1 MRVGGP
7 LFMPATESLYL
18 LFTVTREAQK
28 SAAATQGGCGGHKEG
43 IQQAEYEAKHA
54 GHVPSTLGTL

>member
-1 MRVGGP
+1 
-7 LFMPATESLYL
+7 MPATESLYL

>member
-1 MRVGGP
+1 
-7 LFMPATESLYL
+7 MPATESWYL
-18 LFTVTREAQK
+18 LFTVRRKTQK

-54 GHVPSTLGTL
+54 GYVPSTLGTL